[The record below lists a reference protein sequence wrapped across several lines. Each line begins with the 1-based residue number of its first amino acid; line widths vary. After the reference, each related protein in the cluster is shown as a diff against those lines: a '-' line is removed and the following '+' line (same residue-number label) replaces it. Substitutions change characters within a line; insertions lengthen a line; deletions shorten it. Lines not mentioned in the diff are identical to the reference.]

1 MKENCYISWTS
12 DDIDMKLG
20 PVTKLG
26 KKNKTLPKDFNDD
39 LMSEK
44 CDVFVIS
51 GRIVCKTYISI
62 NINLLSY

>member
-1 MKENCYISWTS
+1 
-12 DDIDMKLG
+12 MKLG